1 MVLLGR
7 RRLELLR
14 AAVFSLGR
22 LWVPMPS
29 LLWCRWELA
38 RRYLWLGRSAMR
50 RRQCCSRLSHL
61 RFRLGRLFERHLED
75 RGVTMVTMHLVRDS
89 TGDPRLRVADGDMP
103 GRVMVRLRG
112 LSWGRLVVL
121 SKGRLG
127 QLIVTE
133 AVSADIMAEEAEEV
147 GTVQDNIILRLRR

>member
-1 MVLLGR
+1 M
-7 RRLELLR
+7 
-14 AAVFSLGR
+14 
-22 LWVPMPS
+22 
-29 LLWCRWELA
+29 
-38 RRYLWLGRSAMR
+38 
-50 RRQCCSRLSHL
+50 
-61 RFRLGRLFERHLED
+61 FERHLED
-75 RGVTMVTMHLVRDS
+75 SGVTMVTMHLVRDS